1 MSRYV
6 VTKSFKS
13 FKEGELVELIAVS
26 PMYKVRKVG
35 DISARACLTPYEMK
49 NYLCKT
55 Y

>member
-1 MSRYV
+1 MSKYI
-6 VTKSFKS
+6 VTKPFKT

-26 PMYKVRKVG
+26 PMYKIRKVT
-35 DISARACLTPYEMK
+35 DISARACLTPYEMN